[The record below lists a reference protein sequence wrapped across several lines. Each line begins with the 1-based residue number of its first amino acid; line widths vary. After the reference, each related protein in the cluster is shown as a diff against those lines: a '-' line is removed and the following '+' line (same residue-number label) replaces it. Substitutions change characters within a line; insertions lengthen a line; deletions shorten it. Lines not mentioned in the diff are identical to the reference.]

1 MMSEVNKGGAPIKE
15 IDYKQLEKLCAI
27 QCTGEE
33 CAAILK
39 IDYDT
44 LNRALKRDNHGGF
57 TDYFKK
63 NSATGKASLRRRQYK
78 SAVEEGNIP
87 MMIWL
92 GKQYLGQKE
101 PDRTETTVVINNS
114 LADIVG
120 SAADDD

>member
-1 MMSEVNKGGAPIKE
+1 MKDKGGRPTKTV
-15 IDYKQLEKLCAI
+15 DYQQLQKLCAI

-33 CAAILK
+33 CAALLD

-44 LNRALKRDNHGGF
+44 LNRHLKNDGYGGF

-63 NSATGKASLRRRQYK
+63 YSANGKASLRRRQYK
-78 SAVEEGNIP
+78 AAVEDGNVP

-101 PDRTETTVVINNS
+101 PERAEQAEQGPPQIKI
-114 LADIVG
+114 DIVNPNA
-120 SAADDD
+120 SN